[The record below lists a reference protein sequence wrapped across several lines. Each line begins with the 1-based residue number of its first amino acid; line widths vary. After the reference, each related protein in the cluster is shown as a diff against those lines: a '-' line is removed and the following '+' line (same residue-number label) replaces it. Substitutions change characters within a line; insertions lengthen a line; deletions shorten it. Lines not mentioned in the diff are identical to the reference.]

1 MERSF
6 DVVLHGG
13 VLANQDGEAE
23 RDVGVRDGK
32 ITEIGELSSFDTAEK
47 IICRGLHILPD
58 EIDSQVHFREPGM
71 LHKEDLA
78 SGYRSAVPGGVTEI
92 FEIPNTDP
100 LTSRPEALANKV
112 RRA

>member
-13 VLANQDGEAE
+13 VLVNQDGEAE

-32 ITEIGELSSFDTAEK
+32 ITEIGELSSFDASEK
-47 IICRGLHILPD
+47 IICRGLHILPG

-78 SGYRSAVPGGVTEI
+78 SGCQY
-92 FEIPNTDP
+92 
-100 LTSRPEALANKV
+100 
-112 RRA
+112 

>member
-32 ITEIGELSSFDTAEK
+32 ITEIGELSSFDAAEK

-78 SGYRSAVPGGVTEI
+78 SGYRSAVPGGVMAI